1 MDYLERSYH
10 QPFGPDKEAYWTD
23 RLSGEIAPGLGSSAA
38 PSQASNRAQENHS
51 GNFVRDNRGTSIAI
65 AAIAIGPL
73 IYWGVN
79 EVMKKILPR
88 PERPEK

>member
-1 MDYLERSYH
+1 
-10 QPFGPDKEAYWTD
+10 
-23 RLSGEIAPGLGSSAA
+23 LGSSAA
-38 PSQASNRAQENHS
+38 PSQASNPAQENQS
-51 GNFVRDNRGTSIAI
+51 GNFVRDNPDTSIAI
-65 AAIAIGPL
+65 DAIAIGPL